1 MGQRIAPSGAT
12 SGRGTDPA
20 CDDDRMVY
28 LFAHRGGFDSGHRE
42 NTIPA
47 LADALAAGASLETDV
62 RLSLDGVPVLVHDS
76 YLTGTTWLPRRVR
89 RLSTSRLES
98 MGVTPLRRLYEELG
112 SSYQLSIDVKD
123 PDAGLA
129 TIAVAREVGDVS
141 RLWLVHDS
149 IHVLQRLRRADP
161 DVRLVHETRMRV
173 LARTET
179 TPEAHMDLLA
189 RWQVDAQNTHW
200 SRWTPALLAAA
211 RERGLLAFGSI
222 AQLPHQMERALRT
235 GLDGLYTDHVRDL
248 VRVARELGIE
258 TTP

>member
-1 MGQRIAPSGAT
+1 
-12 SGRGTDPA
+12 
-20 CDDDRMVY
+20 MVY
-28 LFAHRGGFDSGHRE
+28 LFAHRGGFDSGHPQ
-42 NTIPA
+42 NTVAA

-89 RLSTSRLES
+89 RLSTARLES
-98 MGVTPLRRLYEELG
+98 MGVTALRRLYEELG
-112 SSYQLSIDVKD
+112 SDFQLSIDVKD

-129 TIAVAREVGDVS
+129 TLVVAREVGDVS

-161 DVRLVHETRMRV
+161 EVRLVHETRLRV
-173 LARTET
+173 LARADI
-179 TPEAHMDLLA
+179 TPEAHLDQLA
-189 RWQVDAQNTHW
+189 RWKVDAQNTHW
-200 SRWTPALLAAA
+200 NRWTPELLAAA
-211 RERGLLAFGSI
+211 HDRGLLAFGSI
-222 AQLPHQMERALRT
+222 AQLPHHMERALGK

-248 VRVARELGIE
+248 VRVARSMGID